1 MHVTLRA
8 GANNVTLRIR
18 DDGPGFDMKALP
30 RTRRGMGLATMRE
43 RAQEI
48 GARLDIRTRA
58 GARHDGHRDGPID
71 LMNKGI
77 RLLIVDDHS
86 VVREGLRAFL
96 RLQDGIDVVG
106 EAGGA
111 DEAIAVASTSSP
123 DVMLLD
129 LVMPGGDGVGAIR
142 RLLEVAPGVRVL
154 VLTSFA
160 DDAQIFAA
168 IAAGAA
174 GYLLKNVDPQALA
187 DGIRDVY
194 AGRPALDPSV
204 AARLMHRSGGSHAA
218 HGDLT
223 ARERDV
229 LRLVVEGL
237 ANKQIAQRL
246 GIGEKTIKTHVSR
259 VLAKLG
265 VEDRTQAAVLA
276 IREGLVD

>member
-1 MHVTLRA
+1 
-8 GANNVTLRIR
+8 
-18 DDGPGFDMKALP
+18 
-30 RTRRGMGLATMRE
+30 
-43 RAQEI
+43 
-48 GARLDIRTRA
+48 
-58 GARHDGHRDGPID
+58 
-71 LMNKGI
+71 MNAPI

-96 RLQDGIDVVG
+96 RLQEGIEVVG
-106 EAGGA
+106 EAAGA
-111 DEAIAVASTSSP
+111 DEAVRVAGTSSP
-123 DVMLLD
+123 DVVLLD
-129 LVMPGGDGVGAIR
+129 LVMPEGDGIGAIR

-174 GYLLKNVDPQALA
+174 GYLLKDVDPQALA
-187 DGIRDVY
+187 DGIRDVH
-194 AGRPALDPSV
+194 AGRPALHPSV
-204 AARLMHRSGGSHAA
+204 AARLMRHTGSPRPAYN
-218 HGDLT
+218 DLT

-229 LRLVVEGL
+229 LTLMVEGL

-265 VEDRTQAAVLA
+265 VTDRTQAAVLA

>member
-1 MHVTLRA
+1 
-8 GANNVTLRIR
+8 
-18 DDGPGFDMKALP
+18 
-30 RTRRGMGLATMRE
+30 
-43 RAQEI
+43 
-48 GARLDIRTRA
+48 
-58 GARHDGHRDGPID
+58 
-71 LMNKGI
+71 MNAPI

-96 RLQDGIDVVG
+96 RLQEGIEVVG
-106 EAGGA
+106 EAA
-111 DEAIAVASTSSP
+111 SAEDAVSVAATSSP
-123 DVMLLD
+123 DVVLLD
-129 LVMPGGDGVGAIR
+129 LVMPEGDGIGAIR

-174 GYLLKNVDPQALA
+174 GYLLKDVDPQALA
-187 DGIRDVY
+187 DGIRDVH
-194 AGRPALDPSV
+194 AGRPALHASV
-204 AARLMHRSGGSHAA
+204 AARLMRRSGSPRPTSDH
-218 HGDLT
+218 LT
-223 ARERDV
+223 PRERDV

-265 VEDRTQAAVLA
+265 VTDRTQAAVLA

>member
-1 MHVTLRA
+1 MTA
-8 GANNVTLRIR
+8 A
-18 DDGPGFDMKALP
+18 
-30 RTRRGMGLATMRE
+30 
-43 RAQEI
+43 
-48 GARLDIRTRA
+48 
-58 GARHDGHRDGPID
+58 
-71 LMNKGI
+71 I

-96 RLQDGIDVVG
+96 RLQEGIEVVG
-106 EAGGA
+106 EAAGA
-111 DEAIAVASTSSP
+111 DEAVVVAGTSAP
-123 DVMLLD
+123 DVILLD
-129 LVMPGGDGVGAIR
+129 LVMPEGDGIGAIR
-142 RLLEVAPGVRVL
+142 RLLEVAPGARVL

-174 GYLLKNVDPQALA
+174 GYLLKDVDPGALA
-187 DGIRDVY
+187 DGIRDVH
-194 AGRPALDPSV
+194 AGRPALNPSV
-204 AARLMHRSGGSHAA
+204 AARLMHRSGSPPPGHSE
-218 HGDLT
+218 LT

-246 GIGEKTIKTHVSR
+246 GIGEKTVKTHVSR

-265 VEDRTQAAVLA
+265 VADRTQAAVLA

>member
-1 MHVTLRA
+1 MT
-8 GANNVTLRIR
+8 
-18 DDGPGFDMKALP
+18 
-30 RTRRGMGLATMRE
+30 
-43 RAQEI
+43 
-48 GARLDIRTRA
+48 
-58 GARHDGHRDGPID
+58 
-71 LMNKGI
+71 GI

-111 DEAIAVASTSSP
+111 DEAIRVASTASP
-123 DVMLLD
+123 EVILLD
-129 LVMPGGDGVGAIR
+129 LVMPGGDGIGAIR

-187 DGIRDVY
+187 DGIRDVH

-204 AARLMHRSGGSHAA
+204 AARLMHRSGGSPPA

>member
-1 MHVTLRA
+1 
-8 GANNVTLRIR
+8 
-18 DDGPGFDMKALP
+18 
-30 RTRRGMGLATMRE
+30 
-43 RAQEI
+43 
-48 GARLDIRTRA
+48 
-58 GARHDGHRDGPID
+58 
-71 LMNKGI
+71 MNAPI

-96 RLQDGIDVVG
+96 RLQEGIEVVG
-106 EAGGA
+106 EAASA
-111 DEAIAVASTSSP
+111 DEAVSVAARASP
-123 DVMLLD
+123 DVVLLD
-129 LVMPGGDGVGAIR
+129 LVMPEGDGIVAIR
-142 RLLEVAPGVRVL
+142 RLLELAPGIRVL

-174 GYLLKNVDPQALA
+174 GYLLKDVDPQALA
-187 DGIRDVY
+187 DGIRDVH
-194 AGRPALDPSV
+194 AGRPALHASV
-204 AARLMHRSGGSHAA
+204 AARLMRRSGSPRPTSD
-218 HGDLT
+218 DLT

-265 VEDRTQAAVLA
+265 VTDRTQAAVLA

>member
-1 MHVTLRA
+1 
-8 GANNVTLRIR
+8 
-18 DDGPGFDMKALP
+18 
-30 RTRRGMGLATMRE
+30 
-43 RAQEI
+43 
-48 GARLDIRTRA
+48 
-58 GARHDGHRDGPID
+58 
-71 LMNKGI
+71 MNAPI

-96 RLQDGIDVVG
+96 RLQEGIEVVG
-106 EAGGA
+106 EAA
-111 DEAIAVASTSSP
+111 SAEDAVSVAATSSP
-123 DVMLLD
+123 DVVLLD
-129 LVMPGGDGVGAIR
+129 LVMPEGDGIGAIR
-142 RLLEVAPGVRVL
+142 RLLEAAPGVRVL

-174 GYLLKNVDPQALA
+174 GYLLKDVDPQALA
-187 DGIRDVY
+187 DGIRDVH
-194 AGRPALDPSV
+194 AGRPALHASV
-204 AARLMHRSGGSHAA
+204 AARLMRRSGSPRPTSDH
-218 HGDLT
+218 LT
-223 ARERDV
+223 PRERDV

-265 VEDRTQAAVLA
+265 VTDRTQAAVLA